1 MDESP
6 PTTPKQSSRESGG
19 EEPSSQ
25 SKVACGKKRRRN
37 TSFEPLAKVEDI
49 HRLGQIAKSVPRKAP
64 PAFKA
69 ARKEFRSAVAERDLA
84 QTTLDSARHEAEEA
98 QGKLSEAERQSQHA
112 ENRFLR
118 ARSAV
123 EELDLKNACK
133 WNEHFTKLE
142 AFHARHGHTRLKSV
156 PEEFSANREE
166 LVKLDKWLGRQ
177 RALYRKLQNGESTT
191 FQPHRMVALERLGVF
206 VGKWEE
212 TYKRLLT
219 FKEENGHCNVPTR
232 SYYDKKLGLW
242 VGFQRSDYK
251 KLKDG
256 KYSTLTPERIKLLK
270 DIGFEF
276 NTFETRGIVRNRK
289 YGVDTEEHD
298 GNDS

>member
-1 MDESP
+1 MMDESP
-6 PTTPKQSSRESGG
+6 PEQSIREG
-19 EEPSSQ
+19 PSSQ
-25 SKVACGKKRRRN
+25 TEVACRKKRRRN
-37 TSFEPLAKVEDI
+37 TSFEPLANVEDI
-49 HRLGQIAKSVPRKAP
+49 HRLGRIAKSVPRKAP

-98 QGKLSEAERQSQHA
+98 QRKLSAAERQSEHA
-112 ENRFLR
+112 EDRFLR

-123 EELDLKNACK
+123 EELDLQNPACK

-156 PEEFSANREE
+156 PEEFNANQEE
-166 LVKLDKWLGRQ
+166 LVKLDKWLGTQ
-177 RALYRKLQNGESTT
+177 RRLYRKLQNGESTT
-191 FQPHRMVALERLGVF
+191 FQPHRMVALKRLGVF

-212 TYKRLLT
+212 AYKRLLT
-219 FKEENGHCNVPTR
+219 FKEEHGHCNVPTR
-232 SYYDKKLGLW
+232 SYHDKKLGLW

-256 KYSTLTPERIKLLK
+256 KHSTLTPERIKLLK

-276 NTFETRGIVRNRK
+276 NTYEARGIVRNRK
-289 YGVDTEEHD
+289 YGVDTEEQEESI
-298 GNDS
+298 GSDS